1 MNSQEI
7 FDKTFSRS
15 FKGYTDTEVDIF
27 LQKIAEEYA
36 SMEKKLAEYVS
47 MDREISEALL
57 SAQKAARSIIDSA
70 KDDEKKILEEA
81 EEALATIKQEIV
93 DSRAY
98 LDSETKKTNDT
109 IDRQAL
115 DLRIK
120 HALKIDEM
128 RREVYELSTLRDSL
142 TRDIKAMLDV
152 NIQSLQSQLDS
163 INSRGDNGL
172 QKRVKEKNINCKL
185 EYAPYAIED
194 INAEEITSE
203 LPKLSF
209 EE

>member
-36 SMEKKLAEYVS
+36 DLEKKLAEYVS

-57 SAQKAARSIIDSA
+57 SAQKAARNIIEAA
-70 KDDEKKILEEA
+70 KDDERKILEEA
-81 EEALATIKQEIV
+81 EESLATIKQEIV
-93 DSRAY
+93 DSRVY
-98 LDSETKKTNDT
+98 YDSETKKVNDT
-109 IDRQAL
+109 IERQAL

-120 HALKIDEM
+120 HALRIDEM

-163 INSRGDNGL
+163 INSREDIGL
-172 QKRVKEKNINCKL
+172 QRRVKEKNIDSKL

-194 INAEEITSE
+194 VNAEEITSE